1 MSRVSHTR
9 LLLLEN
15 ASIGLSTDHI
25 HTLHLQLDISKSAST
40 ITDDYSAPS
49 SLRFC
54 LSKLS
59 DERVRKDICDAFD
72 VRLKLRGLMSGA
84 IVDPSSLDRRLV
96 SLVQSIC

>member
-1 MSRVSHTR
+1 MSRISYAR

-25 HTLHLQLDISKSAST
+25 YTLYLQLEISKSASAT
-40 ITDDYSAPS
+40 TDNFSSPS
-49 SLRFC
+49 SLRFH

-59 DERVRKDICDAFD
+59 DERVRKDIYEAFD
-72 VRLKLRGLMSGA
+72 VRAKSRGLISGA

-96 SLVQSIC
+96 SLV